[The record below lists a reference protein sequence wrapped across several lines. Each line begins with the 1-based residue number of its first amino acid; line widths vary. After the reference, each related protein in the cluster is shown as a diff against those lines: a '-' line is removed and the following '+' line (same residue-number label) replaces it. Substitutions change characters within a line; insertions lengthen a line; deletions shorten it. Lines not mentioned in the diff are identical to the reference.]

1 MVESIN
7 VTLNTM
13 VSISGLLH
21 ITILAV

>member
-21 ITILAV
+21 ITISAV